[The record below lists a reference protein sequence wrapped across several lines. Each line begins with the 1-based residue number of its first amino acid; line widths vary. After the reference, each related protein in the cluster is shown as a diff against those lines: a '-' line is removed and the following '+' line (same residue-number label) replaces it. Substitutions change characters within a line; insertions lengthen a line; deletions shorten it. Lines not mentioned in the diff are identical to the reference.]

1 MPTIQD
7 TTKDPAAKAA
17 AIALLSKGLITTAEA
32 ARLAG
37 ISRQLLRHWA
47 KDIPVKRNR
56 EAVLAKLWRQAMGRK
71 R

>member
-1 MPTIQD
+1 MPTTQD
-7 TTKDPAAKAA
+7 TTKDPAAKATA
-17 AIALLSKGLITTAEA
+17 VALLSKGLVTPAEA

-47 KDIPVKRNR
+47 KDIPFKRNR
-56 EAVLAKLWRQAMGRK
+56 DAVLAKLWRQALK